1 MNLWQDGLLA
11 LLAAIGLASIMWTA
25 VRAVLFAGPSVR
37 REFAAMLPVQGDGEH
52 LEEQIRA
59 LQRLR
64 QEQGVFGTALLVDC
78 GLSGEGRKLAD
89 ILTREYRWVRL
100 CGKDEVGA
108 YLSGCG

>member
-1 MNLWQDGLLA
+1 MNFWQDGLVA
-11 LLAAIGLASIMWTA
+11 LLAAIGLASIMWTV
-25 VRAVLFAGPSVR
+25 VRAVLFARPEVR
-37 REFAAMLPVQGDGEH
+37 REIAALLPVQGDGEH

-78 GLSGEGRKLAD
+78 GLSEEGRKLAG
-89 ILTREYRWVRL
+89 ILAREHRWVSL

-108 YLSGCG
+108 YL